1 MPDVY
6 LTIGQAAP
14 AVIEELARVLE
25 LRAADPQQG
34 AMRDAYFAD
43 LGLPSGARVLE
54 VGASG
59 PRLRRG
65 PCVGRLHAR
74 HRRSRR

>member
-1 MPDVY
+1 MQDSGGTQPMPDVY

-34 AMRDAYFAD
+34 
-43 LGLPSGARVLE
+43 
-54 VGASG
+54 
-59 PRLRRG
+59 
-65 PCVGRLHAR
+65 
-74 HRRSRR
+74 